1 MMNQKKGSRNTA
13 IGILTALLVAALILV
28 SIIYWKHLN
37 TKDALQA
44 TEKKLLHLNEN
55 LIPSKNAK
63 ITDLQKKLE
72 KEKAANEARLA
83 QLKAKY
89 DADLSQIEEL
99 KTTREKMVELNK
111 MLYAR
116 DQTVS
121 QLEEKLESLDGDFEE
136 EKKIRNA
143 LSVELSSKDALA
155 ASLQKER
162 DKNQSNIAYLE
173 EEMAKGR
180 SEIQR
185 LHEQLSALRGD
196 KEIASSEMGRL
207 KSTYDKLISDLHTQ
221 LKNHQVA
228 IKTYKEKISVT
239 FVDRILFDSGK
250 ATIRPEGRRVLKK
263 VGQALKEVQ
272 DRQIRIIGHTDD
284 IPIMEAYRHKFPTNW
299 ELSAARAAAVA
310 RYFQNDIGLDPVNL
324 EAVGRSFYQPIASN
338 ETEQGR
344 AQNRRVNIIIGPKIK

>member
-1 MMNQKKGSRNTA
+1 MNQKMGSRNTA

-28 SIIYWKHLN
+28 SIICWKHLT

-44 TEKKLLHLNEN
+44 SEKKLLHLNEN

-63 ITDLQKKLE
+63 IADLQKKLE

-99 KTTREKMVELNK
+99 KTTREKIVELNK

-121 QLEEKLESLDGDFEE
+121 QLEEKLESLEGAFEE

-162 DKNQSNIAYLE
+162 GRNQSNIAYLE

-196 KEIASSEMGRL
+196 KEIAFMDGQKQEVITVKMDVQTVDGLTGHSGRNCPICGFPNVVRNYRTATRSWL
-207 KSTYDKLISDLHTQ
+207 RLLWKPLLSCPTIPDRLNRLSTM
-221 LKNHQVA
+221 
-228 IKTYKEKISVT
+228 YK
-239 FVDRILFDSGK
+239 
-250 ATIRPEGRRVLKK
+250 PC
-263 VGQALKEVQ
+263 
-272 DRQIRIIGHTDD
+272 
-284 IPIMEAYRHKFPTNW
+284 
-299 ELSAARAAAVA
+299 
-310 RYFQNDIGLDPVNL
+310 
-324 EAVGRSFYQPIASN
+324 
-338 ETEQGR
+338 
-344 AQNRRVNIIIGPKIK
+344 